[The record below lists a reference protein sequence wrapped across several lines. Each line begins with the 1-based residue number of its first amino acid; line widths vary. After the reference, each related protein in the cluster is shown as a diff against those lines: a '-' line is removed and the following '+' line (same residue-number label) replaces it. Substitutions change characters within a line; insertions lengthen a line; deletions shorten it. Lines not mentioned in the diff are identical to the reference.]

1 MIVDC
6 ENGQRVYESRDM
18 GTAWTEAI
26 GKLLGVWVNSGS
38 GASQKESLRVDALI
52 TAAIEGRKVMLC
64 TQRGHASVE
73 NRANPLYVWVTANN
87 RSFYVGP
94 VVMDSAVNWELAST
108 LLHSDGDLHLLQR
121 RGNGEGRAVSLSR
134 LTEEVS
140 AIKSVLSA
148 GVQKGSFFS
157 SVSIPTAGLVAALSD
172 AASDGTRNDE
182 YPCLHATVTNAVKD
196 CDGFRFTGLESRAI
210 WTVNTRDDNVRHVFL
225 SHHFTLVASVTI
237 EEAPSGNTPPLTA
250 VLANTASNRTMGL
263 SCGHNKKRETAFE
276 GTTTTRRSTWEPKKE
291 YQAVLML
298 QGNKASVHFDGQ
310 LLAE

>member
-1 MIVDC
+1 
-6 ENGQRVYESRDM
+6 M
-18 GTAWTEAI
+18 GTTWTEAI

-38 GASQKESLRVDALI
+38 GDSQKESLRVDALI
-52 TAAIEGRKVMLC
+52 AATIEGRKVMLC
-64 TQRGHASVE
+64 TQRGYASVE
-73 NRANPLYVWVTANN
+73 NRANPLYFWVTANN

-121 RGNGEGRAVSLSR
+121 RGNGESRAVSLSR
-134 LTEEVS
+134 LTEEAS
-140 AIKSVLSA
+140 AIKSVLSTWS
-148 GVQKGSFFS
+148 QKGSFFS
-157 SVSIPTAGLVAALSD
+157 SVSIPTAGLVAVLSG
-172 AASDGTRNDE
+172 AASDGTWIDE

-210 WTVNTRDDNVRHVFL
+210 WLVNTRDDNVRHVFL

-250 VLANTASNRTMGL
+250 VLANTASNHTMGL

-298 QGNKASVHFDGQ
+298 QGNKASVHIGGQ